1 MSVSVEDIMRHSRID
16 YVDDEVRKDIEE
28 KIEVAQI
35 YVDSCVGE
43 EYKTNEQKLPLADL
57 LVKKIVGDLFD
68 NRDLR
73 LNNKNNG
80 YDQISTTILDV
91 LSNCGE

>member
-1 MSVSVEDIMRHSRID
+1 MSVSVEDIMQHSRID
-16 YVDDEVRKDIEE
+16 YIDEEVKKDIEE
-28 KIEVAQI
+28 KIEVARI

-43 EYKTNEQKLPLADL
+43 EYKKNEQKLPLADL